1 MTPLHDLE
9 PMSTT
14 TPPLSLEGAI
24 WLSAD
29 GEKLG
34 GSARMALLAQLAQS
48 GSITQAAKAVGMS
61 YKGAWDA
68 IDTMNNLAG
77 EPLVERAAGGKG
89 GGGTRLTPRGQ
100 QLVHN
105 FQVIEQAHQAFVQQL
120 AQQAQHLTQDY
131 LLLKHLAV
139 KTSARNQFLGTVT
152 EVKRGAVNDEVS
164 LKLASG
170 HALTAI
176 VTHDSALSLGL
187 TPGVKAF
194 ALVKSSSIILMP
206 ADTPVQLSARN
217 QLRGVVARVQD
228 GAVNTEVIID
238 LGEGLSVAAIVTSE
252 SCQNLAIVVGQP
264 MTALFKASS
273 VIVGVPA

>member
-1 MTPLHDLE
+1 MTPLHDLD

-164 LKLASG
+164 LKLASD
-170 HALTAI
+170 HTLTAI

>member
-164 LKLASG
+164 LNLASG

>member
-1 MTPLHDLE
+1 MTPLHDIE

-164 LKLASG
+164 LKLASD
-170 HALTAI
+170 HTLTAI

-206 ADTPVQLSARN
+206 TDTPLQLSARN
-217 QLRGVVARVQD
+217 QLSGVVARVQD